1 MSFLL
6 SLMSLL
12 FLDSSDIVLES
23 VSVEDSNF
31 LIAEISRWIEL
42 ISRAIHM
49 SRNTIPTNPII
60 TPSFRLTCQSL
71 LSYSTIVEKN
81 RFESFIDKLRDECLN
96 REIFQNGKE
105 AQTIVE
111 NWRQEYNDYRPHSS
125 LEYLT
130 PVEFAR
136 RYCDNNQAEVGS
148 IKERAGIVS
157 L

>member
-1 MSFLL
+1 MKTREYSEVQVVLGVL
-6 SLMSLL
+6 EWL
-12 FLDSSDIVLES
+12 FLVCGIQQFIRRDNGPE
-23 VSVEDSNF
+23 F
-31 LIAEISRWIEL
+31 IAKVICQWL
-42 ISRAIHM
+42 KD
-49 SRNTIPTNPII
+49 NGCQTIFI
-60 TPSFRLTCQSL
+60 
-71 LSYSTIVEKN
+71 N
-81 RFESFIDKLRDECLN
+81 RGSPWENGCFESFIDKLRDECLN